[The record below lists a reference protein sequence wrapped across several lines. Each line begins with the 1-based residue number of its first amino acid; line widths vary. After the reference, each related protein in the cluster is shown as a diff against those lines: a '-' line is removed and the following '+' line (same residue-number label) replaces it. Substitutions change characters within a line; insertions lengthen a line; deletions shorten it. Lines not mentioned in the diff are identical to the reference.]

1 MAYANTK
8 EQISLIIDSIIEM
21 IRNPKKRISE
31 CTYFYHEEERKT
43 FKLFLSLFKIIVNDQ
58 AYLINKYEKQQ
69 RDLEAYSY
77 PITNIPY
84 EDYLDLLLIIKQKL
98 LTSDYH
104 CRPYNRTI
112 EFADGSYIEGKW
124 IEEFLSKLFTSK
136 EDQTKQINICYTI
149 PSKDINRITNKSEID
164 EFLNKFTY
172 YNIIVK
178 HTDKTKQVKEN
189 NILIVKNAAINYLKH
204 LKQYEHGLENKE
216 TYMIFYNLLKNECRK
231 EGFELIET
239 KCNLLEIDKKQL
251 ETLKEFINEDFIDYQ
266 LSKQVH
272 LIENIIWQSS
282 NDITL
287 LEHTNMTIDKL
298 NDFIKIL
305 DENPNKTYA
314 KIKEE
319 HQINDIQILLLIL
332 VNQFLITYH
341 NNHEDIDYSFINL
354 TNVKPKYMNSIC
366 AQFEQDLKTKIKS
379 LNMEISSTK
388 GKLDTYKK
396 ERTDLD
402 NKGYEADKYQKELE
416 FCVSNINRE
425 SIAIARLNSR
435 VSALTKEYEDLKKK
449 QKTKYRNVELY
460 NYNHSIISHIC
471 NSIIGCSYYLKTNNN
486 SSLFSNIIIFEDY
499 EKTDNSFYLEISFK
513 ELLQIS
519 RHNLIKGLIEQNDLP
534 RLAWKTN

>member
-8 EQISLIIDSIIEM
+8 EQVSLIIDSIIEL
-21 IRNPKKRISE
+21 IKNPKKKISE
-31 CTYFYHEEERKT
+31 CTYFYHEEEKKT
-43 FKLFLSLFKIIVNDQ
+43 FKVFLNLFKIIVNDQ
-58 AYLINKYEKQQ
+58 TYLTNKYEKQQ
-69 RDLEAYSY
+69 RNLEAYSY

-84 EDYLDLLLIIKQKL
+84 EDYLELILALKQKL
-98 LTSDYH
+98 LTTDYH
-104 CRPYNRTI
+104 YRPFNDI
-112 EFADGSYIEGKW
+112 VEFMDGTYIEGKW
-124 IEEFLSKLFTSK
+124 INEFLTKMFTSK
-136 EDQTKQINICYTI
+136 DSQIKQINICYTI
-149 PSKDINRITNKSEID
+149 PDKDISRVTSPKEID
-164 EFLNKFTY
+164 EFLSKFTY

-216 TYMIFYNLLKNECRK
+216 TYMIFYNLLKNECKK
-231 EGFELIET
+231 ENFELIET
-239 KCNLLEIDKKQL
+239 KSNLLEVDKKQL
-251 ETLKEFINEDFIDYQ
+251 DILKEFINKDFIDYQ

-298 NDFIKIL
+298 GEFINIL
-305 DENPNKTYA
+305 DDNSNKTYA

-319 HQINDIQILLLIL
+319 YQINDIQILLLSI
-332 VNQFLITYH
+332 VSQFLITYQ
-341 NNHEDIDYSFINL
+341 NNREDIDYSLINL
-354 TNVKPKYMNSIC
+354 TSIKPKYMNSIC
-366 AQFEQDLKTKIKS
+366 AQSEQDLKTKIKS
-379 LNMEISSTK
+379 LNVEINSTK
-388 GKLDTYKK
+388 GKLDVFKK

-416 FCVSNINRE
+416 YCVSNINRE

-449 QKTKYRNVELY
+449 QKIKYRNVDLY
-460 NYNHSIISHIC
+460 NYNHSIIAHIC

-519 RHNLIKGLIEQNDLP
+519 RHNLIKGIIEQSDLP
-534 RLAWKTN
+534 RLA